1 MSIKINAMV
10 DDVKANNKEY
20 IVMPKK
26 IIQQY
31 LVWKF
36 KCSKYLANQA
46 IKKLLENEE
55 TIQIPSVARK
65 RENQCY
71 DALWKRI

>member
-10 DDVKANNKEY
+10 DDVKANNKDY
-20 IVMPKK
+20 KIMPKK

-55 TIQIPSVARK
+55 TTQISSIARERK
-65 RENQCY
+65 NQCN
-71 DALWKRI
+71 DALWERI

>member
-1 MSIKINAMV
+1 MNNSKRNYEKGKSHQLNQNKMSIKINAMV
-10 DDVKANNKEY
+10 DDVKANNKDY
-20 IVMPKK
+20 KIMPKK

-55 TIQIPSVARK
+55 TT
-65 RENQCY
+65 
-71 DALWKRI
+71 

>member
-10 DDVKANNKEY
+10 DDVKANNKDY
-20 IVMPKK
+20 KIMPKK

-55 TIQIPSVARK
+55 TT
-65 RENQCY
+65 
-71 DALWKRI
+71 

>member
-55 TIQIPSVARK
+55 TI
-65 RENQCY
+65 
-71 DALWKRI
+71 